1 MQRLGVRVPRSDS
14 VQRVL
19 RVLLEHD
26 KGVRTSL
33 SSKKGMYSF
42 TLLER
47 YAIDKIILS
56 QISYLDRCGIWIIL
70 INNLCYSI
78 QCYAQLLMPI

>member
-26 KGVRTSL
+26 QGVRTSL
-33 SSKKGMYSF
+33 PSKKGTYF
-42 TLLER
+42 VTFLER

-56 QISYLDRCGIWIIL
+56 QISYLNRCGI
-70 INNLCYSI
+70 
-78 QCYAQLLMPI
+78 